1 MAAGLLRAS
10 TYRARALRR
19 RSTPAEQAL
28 WARLRGR
35 QLGAKFRRQQPLGPY
50 IADFFCEE
58 ARLVVEV
65 DGAPHFPRPR
75 RDIVRD
81 AMLRLAGLTVLRFTN
96 ADVLGDPDRVLEGI
110 RAHLAPL
117 SLRALRE
124 RGRG

>member
-1 MAAGLLRAS
+1 MAARLLRAS

-28 WARLRGR
+28 WARLRR
-35 QLGAKFRRQQPLGPY
+35 WQLGAKFRRQQPLGPY

-96 ADVLGDPDRVLEGI
+96 ADVFGDPDRVLEGI
-110 RAHLAPL
+110 RVHLAPL
-117 SLRALRE
+117 SLRE

>member
-110 RAHLAPL
+110 RVHLAPL